1 MPSVPSATL
10 TTMADLRSVD
20 FSGAVLGQ
28 VVTGPRTKTAPL
40 SCNGL
45 RVLFKVG
52 TLEDAVEVPFHPSA
66 FGEAEPSRVT
76 LLLTLT
82 EEQAQAIRTLEA
94 AVLSCMQSDP
104 QRFGKGCTAASIEAQ
119 FHTTLK
125 QMNDGRVCLKTKLA
139 LTGAHAV
146 KFWLPDG
153 TSAAMPENMG
163 DSRVCANLHARGV
176 WVTSAGI
183 GLLVEGTD
191 LLLVCGKTHTSP
203 WV

>member
-1 MPSVPSATL
+1 
-10 TTMADLRSVD
+10 MADLCSVD
-20 FSGAVLGQ
+20 FSGAALGQ
-28 VVTGPRTKTAPL
+28 VVTGARTKTAPL
-40 SCNGL
+40 SFNGL

-52 TLEDAVEVPFHPSA
+52 TLEDAVDVPFHPSA

-82 EEQAQAIRTLEA
+82 AEQVQAIRTLEA
-94 AVLSCMQSDP
+94 AVLNCMKSDP
-104 QRFGKGCTAASIEAQ
+104 QRFGKGCTADSLEAQ

-153 TSAAMPENMG
+153 TSADMPANMA

-183 GLLVEGTD
+183 GLLVECTD

-203 WV
+203 WA